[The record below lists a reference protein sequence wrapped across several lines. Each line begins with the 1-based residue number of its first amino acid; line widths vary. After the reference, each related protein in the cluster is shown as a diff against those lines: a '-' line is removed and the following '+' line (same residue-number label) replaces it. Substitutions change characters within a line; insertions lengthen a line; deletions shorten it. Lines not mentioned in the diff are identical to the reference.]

1 MGKTKKP
8 TKLKLI
14 EGNPGKRPLPK
25 NEPKP
30 KIKKSKA
37 PKWLDE
43 TARAIWDEYEPKL
56 RNLELLTEIDQEAF
70 AAFCHCASMFRQY
83 AERAARGEII
93 FKQGRKDG
101 NFIQIPSAKTI
112 SIEYMNQLKSWCGRF
127 GLTPSDRA
135 SLGIAEKDSSS
146 EFEKLLD

>member
-1 MGKTKKP
+1 MGRPKKP

-30 KIKKSKA
+30 KIKKSEA
-37 PKWLDE
+37 PEWLDE

-70 AAFCHCASMFRQY
+70 AAFCHCASMFRKY
-83 AERAARGEII
+83 AIRAANGDVDFI
-93 FKQGRKDG
+93 QRKDG
-101 NFIQIPSAKTI
+101 DGYKQIPSAKTI
-112 SIEYMNQLKSWCGRF
+112 SIELWG
-127 GLTPSDRA
+127 
-135 SLGIAEKDSSS
+135 
-146 EFEKLLD
+146 